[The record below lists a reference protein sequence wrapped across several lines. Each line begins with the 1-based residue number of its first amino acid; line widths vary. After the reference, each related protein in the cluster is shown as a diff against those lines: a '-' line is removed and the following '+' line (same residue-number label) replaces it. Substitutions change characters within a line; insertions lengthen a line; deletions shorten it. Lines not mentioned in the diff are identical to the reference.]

1 MDLYLN
7 ELSLGMPGMTSEL
20 RATFAQAA
28 AVCFDSQ
35 GHASGVE
42 LIIRGQQ
49 GGSHLTHWTPISDSM
64 RSSWDDPTEATAFGA
79 VGVAV
84 LLADKLLRKQV
95 FKRARTGTGFDY
107 WLGNNDAD
115 SPDIFTTRFEV
126 SGIRHGDDQAVDI
139 RVNQKLKQT
148 TRSSNDFPVVVIVVE
163 FGRPQAKIATH

>member
-1 MDLYLN
+1 
-7 ELSLGMPGMTSEL
+7 
-20 RATFAQAA
+20 
-28 AVCFDSQ
+28 
-35 GHASGVE
+35 
-42 LIIRGQQ
+42 
-49 GGSHLTHWTPISDSM
+49 M
-64 RSSWDDPTEATAFGA
+64 RSSWDDPTEAKAFGA

-84 LLADKLLRKQV
+84 LLADKLLGKQV
-95 FKRARTGTGFDY
+95 FKRARIGTGFDY